1 MTYKEDRKKPAGRS
15 RWLLIAAAVIL
26 LVIMGSF
33 GLIFVL
39 SGEFDGLSILLP
51 LFLLGVLFFWLLM
64 SAFFGAWVYQD
75 CKKRGDDPVLWVIII
90 FFVTPMIGFLLYFLR
105 RQEIRRNCPA
115 CGHSV
120 ALRAKY
126 CEECGAY
133 IEIQED
139 MGMKQRQR
147 THHRKLIAG
156 GVISLVLMMACLAG
170 FIVSAAT
177 AGNVNADPSSD
188 ETVWNMGVI
197 TMSASSY
204 WDGVWNFSFKS
215 ASDGFVEE
223 RRMDIEDAGT
233 QKLYADI
240 SCGSVPDG
248 ASLILWLVQGEKA
261 ESVDVTDLSEPLEY
275 PLDGFENG
283 KIRVRLQINGVEDT
297 SSKITI
303 KQ

>member
-1 MTYKEDRKKPAGRS
+1 MTYKENRKNPMGQSRS
-15 RWLLIAAAVIL
+15 LLIAAAVIL
-26 LVIMGSF
+26 LLVFGSF
-33 GLIFVL
+33 GLFFAV
-39 SGEFDGLSILLP
+39 SGGFDGVSILLP

-64 SAFFGAWVYQD
+64 SVFFGAWVYQD

-105 RQEIRRNCPA
+105 RREIRRNCSV

-147 THHRKLIAG
+147 THHRKLIAA
-156 GVISLVLMMACLAG
+156 GVVSLVLMIACLAG

-177 AGNVNADPSSD
+177 AGNVNTDPSSD
-188 ETVWNMGVI
+188 KTVWNMGVI
-197 TMSASSY
+197 TMSMSNY

-223 RRMDIEDAGT
+223 RRMEIENAHA

-240 SCGSVPDG
+240 SCGSVPEG

-283 KIRVRLQINGVEDT
+283 KIRVRLQINGVKDVASE
-297 SSKITI
+297 ITV
-303 KQ
+303 K